1 MNMDN
6 KVDLYQPVVS
16 SRLGPA
22 PLVIR
27 AIVTNNAAYI
37 GGGVPQTATTAEDY
51 VLLSALPKEL
61 QERVKVAVQALISG
75 M

>member
-1 MNMDN
+1 MEN
-6 KVDLYQPVVS
+6 KADIYLPVFAAKA
-16 SRLGPA
+16 GPA

-27 AIVTNNAAYI
+27 AVVCNNAAYI
-37 GGGVPQTATTAEDY
+37 GGGVPQTSWTPEDY
-51 VLLSALPKEL
+51 VCLSSLPKEL